1 MNTKEP
7 IYARILA
14 GPETIGNVF
23 GFYGHLVPDGKFA
36 VVTDGEYA
44 NGGYGPSAI
53 IHRLFNSVDEAEAWA
68 ESTH

>member
-1 MNTKEP
+1 MKERVD
-7 IYARILA
+7 ARLLQ

-23 GFYGHLVPDGKFA
+23 GFYGHRIPEGKFA

-44 NGGYGPSAI
+44 NGGYGPSAVTS
-53 IHRLFNSVDEAEAWA
+53 RLFDSEQEAEQWA